1 MHTWH
6 KGLKLLPKTLLNFS
20 LLLTNHT
27 IQHLKDSLARWGKEV
42 IGNSGIDTEI
52 FNPHSTRV
60 ASNSE
65 TYKLGMPLQEVLQE
79 GAMAEYGYILYIL
92 F

>member
-1 MHTWH
+1 M
-6 KGLKLLPKTLLNFS
+6 
-20 LLLTNHT
+20 
-27 IQHLKDSLARWGKEV
+27 
-42 IGNSGIDTEI
+42 GNSGIDTEI

-65 TYKLGMPLQEVLQE
+65 AYKLGMPLQEVLQE

>member
-27 IQHLKDSLARWGKEV
+27 IQHLKDSLAQWGKEV
-42 IGNSGIDTEI
+42 MGNSGTDTEI
-52 FNPHSTRV
+52 FKGSINFE
-60 ASNSE
+60 A
-65 TYKLGMPLQEVLQE
+65 YKLGMPLQEVLQE
-79 GAMAEYGYILYIL
+79 GAMTEYG
-92 F
+92 